1 MSHVAVKA
9 RDLIFDVLGDFVQF
23 GGGEVRLKALVT
35 LGDQLGVSSANMRV
49 LVARMR
55 EQGWLAVRREGRESI
70 YSLTFK
76 TLRTLDEGRQ
86 RIFRA
91 EPAPW
96 SGSWSMVIYTVPESD
111 RPRASSSSRPLLAGV
126 RSARAGDLGV
136 APPLLSR
143 VADIGATLPNAKL
156 ELLEMQASDT
166 AADRSIAERC
176 WELEALN
183 EEYAEFIR
191 DLRLRLPTF
200 RYNLHDPAEA
210 FRASI
215 ELVHAYRQFPTR
227 DPGLACR
234 PSAARVARRARPR
247 TIPRGPPA
255 AGADRAELLRE
266 RRRRAAEPASN
277 RASAVG
283 P

>member
-1 MSHVAVKA
+1 MAQVKA

-35 LGDQLGVSSANMRV
+35 LGERLGISSANMRV

-86 RIFRA
+86 RIFR
-91 EPAPW
+91 EGPAPW

-111 RPRASSSSRPLLAGV
+111 RPTREQLRRDLSWLGFGPL
-126 RSARAGDLGV
+126 
-136 APPLLSR
+136 APATWVSPHQLLSR

-156 ELLEMQASDT
+156 ELLAMQASDT
-166 AADRSIAERC
+166 AADRSIASRC
-176 WELEALN
+176 WDLESLN
-183 EEYAEFIR
+183 LEYAAFIR
-191 DLRLRLPTF
+191 DLRLKMPAF
-200 RYNLHDPAEA
+200 RHNLHDAAEA
-210 FRASI
+210 FRARI
-215 ELVHAYRQFPTR
+215 ELVHAYRHFPTR
-227 DPGLACR
+227 DPGL
-234 PSAARVARRARPR
+234 
-247 TIPRGPPA
+247 PA
-255 AGADRAELLRE
+255 ALQPPGWLGEHARTLFLETHQLLAPTAQSYYESVVGA
-266 RRRRAAEPASN
+266 AAPVAG
-277 RASAVG
+277 RQPVVG